1 MLKKDY
7 SQPTGKQYVLSMSN
21 LVKYG
26 FIQRDALDV
35 LLIKLT
41 EKGVNELEKLENK
54 TKIKDSQAKIQ
65 GLLNSFK
72 DSHALKRNVEEKPER
87 NVRQLVQTKY
97 EKQLILL
104 IDSR

>member
-1 MLKKDY
+1 MA
-7 SQPTGKQYVLSMSN
+7 MSN

-26 FIQRDALDV
+26 YIQRDAMDV

-54 TKIKDSQAKIQ
+54 TKVKDSQAKIQ

-72 DSHALKRNVEEKPER
+72 DSHALKRNVEDRPER
-87 NVRQLVQTKY
+87 NVRQLIQTRY
-97 EKQLILL
+97 ENQLVLV

>member
-1 MLKKDY
+1 MA
-7 SQPTGKQYVLSMSN
+7 MSN

-26 FIQRDALDV
+26 YIQRDAMDV

-54 TKIKDSQAKIQ
+54 TKVKDSQAKIQ

-72 DSHALKRNVEEKPER
+72 DSHALKRNVEERPER
-87 NVRQLVQTKY
+87 NVRQLIQTRY
-97 EKQLILL
+97 ENQLVLV

>member
-1 MLKKDY
+1 
-7 SQPTGKQYVLSMSN
+7 MSN

-26 FIQRDALDV
+26 YIQRDASDV

-41 EKGVNELEKLENK
+41 EKGCNELERLENK

-72 DSHALKRNVEEKPER
+72 DSHALKRTVEERPER

-97 EKQLILL
+97 ENQLILL

>member
-1 MLKKDY
+1 
-7 SQPTGKQYVLSMSN
+7 MSN

-26 FIQRDALDV
+26 YIQRDTLDV

-72 DSHALKRNVEEKPER
+72 DSHALKRCVEERPER

-97 EKQLILL
+97 YNQLVLV

>member
-1 MLKKDY
+1 MA
-7 SQPTGKQYVLSMSN
+7 MSN

-26 FIQRDALDV
+26 YIQRDAMDI

-54 TKIKDSQAKIQ
+54 TKVKDSQAKIQ

-72 DSHALKRNVEEKPER
+72 DSHALKRNVEERPER
-87 NVRQLVQTKY
+87 NVRQLIQTRY
-97 EKQLILL
+97 ENQLVLV

>member
-1 MLKKDY
+1 MA
-7 SQPTGKQYVLSMSN
+7 MSN

-26 FIQRDALDV
+26 YIQRDTLDV

-72 DSHALKRNVEEKPER
+72 DSHALKRNVEERPER
-87 NVRQLVQTKY
+87 NVRQLIQTRY
-97 EKQLILL
+97 ENQLILV

>member
-1 MLKKDY
+1 MA
-7 SQPTGKQYVLSMSN
+7 MSN

-26 FIQRDALDV
+26 YIQRDELDI

-72 DSHALKRNVEEKPER
+72 DSHALKRNVEERPER
-87 NVRQLVQTKY
+87 NVRQLIQTRY
-97 EKQLILL
+97 ENQLILV

>member
-1 MLKKDY
+1 MA
-7 SQPTGKQYVLSMSN
+7 MSN

-26 FIQRDALDV
+26 YIQRDAMDV

-54 TKIKDSQAKIQ
+54 TKVKDSQAKIQ

-72 DSHALKRNVEEKPER
+72 DSHALKRNVEDRPER
-87 NVRQLVQTKY
+87 NVRQLIQTRF
-97 EKQLILL
+97 ENQLVLV